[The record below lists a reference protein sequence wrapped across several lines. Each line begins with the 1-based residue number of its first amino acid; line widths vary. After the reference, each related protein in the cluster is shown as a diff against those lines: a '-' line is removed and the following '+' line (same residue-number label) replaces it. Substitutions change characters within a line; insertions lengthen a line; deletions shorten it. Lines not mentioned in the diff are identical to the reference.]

1 MSSFSNKVPIKGLGI
16 VIRAGIPSLR
26 IAQNTQQ
33 FCLWMGRRS
42 PRKRKKKELTAP
54 RQKKTSHFHK
64 PYSRVVNVSIFD
76 FLFLR
81 KEGGVRGKQHISLFA
96 LEGISNVKLVKSVTL
111 RSPEVCMSHE
121 VIKFSLY
128 LKGIFFFLP
137 TDIHYDHSELNILK
151 AHTRSSSQPVL
162 TLGVE
167 NGACQQAFERDGEV
181 KHDSRGQSLSIGCL
195 VESFNSTQPQLSL
208 S

>member
-1 MSSFSNKVPIKGLGI
+1 
-16 VIRAGIPSLR
+16 
-26 IAQNTQQ
+26 
-33 FCLWMGRRS
+33 
-42 PRKRKKKELTAP
+42 
-54 RQKKTSHFHK
+54 
-64 PYSRVVNVSIFD
+64 
-76 FLFLR
+76 
-81 KEGGVRGKQHISLFA
+81 
-96 LEGISNVKLVKSVTL
+96 
-111 RSPEVCMSHE
+111 MSHE

-128 LKGIFFFLP
+128 LKGIFFLP